1 MVTFKHNEWVLESTD
16 NAIVAK
22 RKLTADE
29 LGHELLTTNQVLE
42 TDEYYLVPEQN
53 ENGHIIFYK
62 IPKEG

>member
-1 MVTFKHNEWVLESTD
+1 MITFRHNDWNLEATD
-16 NAIVAK
+16 EGIVAK

-42 TDEYYLVPEQN
+42 TDEYYLVPEKN

-62 IPKEG
+62 ILKEK